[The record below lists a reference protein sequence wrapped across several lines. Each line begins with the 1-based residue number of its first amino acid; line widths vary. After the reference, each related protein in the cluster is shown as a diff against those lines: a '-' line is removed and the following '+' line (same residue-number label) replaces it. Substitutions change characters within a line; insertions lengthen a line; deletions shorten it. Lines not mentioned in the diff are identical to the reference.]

1 MTTPNSQRF
10 TQSRIPAATT
20 TTLRLV
26 PTTPAPQAR
35 AANGNDR
42 SAAIAQLYATHHA
55 ALTLAARRY
64 ADTKADADDAVQEA
78 FAILLASPT
87 RAPTRS
93 TLWAIVR
100 DVCAD
105 RAAQLARSDRY
116 VGEDDEGDDEVHP
129 ARTWLGKVFE

>member
-10 TQSRIPAATT
+10 IQSQDSAT

-26 PTTPAPQAR
+26 PKTPAQKAC

-42 SAAIAQLYATHHA
+42 SSAIAQLYTTHHA

-64 ADTKADADDAVQEA
+64 AATKADADDAVQEA

-100 DVCAD
+100 DVCSD
-105 RAAQLARSDRY
+105 RAAQLARSDSY
-116 VGEDDEGDDEVHP
+116 ADEDDEGDDELHA
-129 ARTWLGKVFE
+129 ARAWIGRALE

>member
-1 MTTPNSQRF
+1 MTTPISQRF
-10 TQSRIPAATT
+10 AQSPSPAT

-26 PTTPAPQAR
+26 PKTPAPKAS

-42 SAAIAQLYATHHA
+42 SAAIAQLYTTHHA

-64 ADTKADADDAVQEA
+64 AGTKADADDAVQEA

-87 RAPTRS
+87 RAATRS

-100 DVCAD
+100 DVCSD
-105 RAAQLARSDRY
+105 RSAQLARCDSY
-116 VGEDDEGDDEVHP
+116 VDEDDEGDEKLHA
-129 ARTWLGKVFE
+129 ARAWIGRALE